1 MTNSIL
7 TKEQKAAL
15 AKSAERRKLV
25 DDCCKVDSPGL
36 LDFFD
41 EDIFKYDNWVV
52 SDAMNFLAGVKLF
65 RTIIASPFIEVITLN
80 GENYFSSE
88 DPDITNRFEKEVESL
103 WSIWKSGHHE
113 NQNPPKYYIDWALSK
128 NIKIHWL
135 DYATEKGLLVTKEPD
150 FIPPHNA
157 NALDKPLNTRTEN
170 NYLRLI
176 LTLAI
181 GGIKGFDPKK
191 PYEAAK
197 LIIDETDISIGQD
210 TIAGYISKAYE
221 LESKSRD

>member
-1 MTNSIL
+1 MTNSNF
-7 TKEQKAAL
+7 TKEEKAAL
-15 AKSAERRKLV
+15 TNLKERSKFV
-25 DDCCKVDSPGL
+25 EKCCMVSGPGI
-36 LDFFD
+36 FGAFD
-41 EDIFKYDNWVV
+41 EDIFKHDNWLAG
-52 SDAMNFLAGVKLF
+52 DAMNFLAGIKLF
-65 RTIIASPFIEVITLN
+65 RKVVASPFFEVITLN

-88 DPDITNRFEKEVESL
+88 DPDITNKFEKEVERL
-103 WSIWKSGHHE
+103 WSFWKSGHHE
-113 NQNPPKYYIDWALSK
+113 NYNPPKYYINWALSK

-135 DYATEKGLLVTKEPD
+135 EYATEKGLLGSLELNVKKHLNTVA
-150 FIPPHNA
+150 I
-157 NALDKPLNTRTEN
+157 DKPLNTRTEN

-197 LIIDETDISIGQD
+197 LIIDETDITIGQD
-210 TIAGYISKAYE
+210 TIASYISKAYK